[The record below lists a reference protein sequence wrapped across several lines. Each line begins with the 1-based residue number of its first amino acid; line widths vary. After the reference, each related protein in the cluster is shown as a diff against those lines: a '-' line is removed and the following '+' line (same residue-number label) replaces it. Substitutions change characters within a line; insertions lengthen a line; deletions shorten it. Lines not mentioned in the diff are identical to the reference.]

1 MHTPDSE
8 IPVKRLQL
16 NHASGKLAEA
26 PKKDLFLRGPIP
38 LEWLSQAAR
47 LPGKTLNVALA
58 LWWLHGMSHGK
69 PFKLTQK
76 ALDRLNVSRETAGDC
91 LVRLEQHGL
100 IQVIRKPGCSPVI
113 AISAQR
119 SATPLVES

>member
-1 MHTPDSE
+1 MHTLDSE

-38 LEWLSQAAR
+38 LEWLASAAK

-58 LWWLHGMSHGK
+58 LRWLHGMSEGK

-76 ALDRLNVSRETAGDC
+76 ALDLLNVSRETAGDC
-91 LVRLEQHGL
+91 LVRLEQQGL
-100 IQVIRKPGCSPVI
+100 IQVVRKPGRSPVI
-113 AISAQR
+113 SILDR
-119 SATPLVES
+119 RLVVPVQA

>member
-1 MHTPDSE
+1 MHTLDSE

-38 LEWLSQAAR
+38 LEWLASAAK
-47 LPGKTLNVALA
+47 LPGKTINVALA
-58 LWWLHGMSHGK
+58 LRWLQGMSAGK

-91 LVRLEQHGL
+91 LVRLEQQGL
-100 IQVIRKPGCSPVI
+100 IQVVRKPGRSPVI
-113 AISAQR
+113 SILDR
-119 SATPLVES
+119 RLVVPVQA